1 MPADASDQPYVV
13 ESTGIAREQLRAILR
28 RAIRGDEYDVIL
40 AAIRRIQARLAA
52 DARAVGD
59 PIYRLRRIKMD
70 VLHFVDSPLY
80 VQYGIPNG
88 RRLAVIRRFVRMTAV
103 PG

>member
-1 MPADASDQPYVV
+1 MADEPANAPYVV
-13 ESTGIAREQLRAILR
+13 ELTGIAREQLREIAR
-28 RAIRGDEYDVIL
+28 RAARSFEG
-40 AAIRRIQARLAA
+40 AAIVDAYERILVRLAA

-88 RRLAVIRRFVRMTAV
+88 RRLAVIRRFVRMTTV